1 LALEP
6 VLERMTYGI
15 EHPTRPS
22 ESTGIDETQPA
33 GRWLLHPL
41 IEAASDGM
49 LVVDAEGRVVMANR
63 RIGELFA
70 YDREELVGKQVE
82 LLLPRRFSDV
92 HETHRHRYLD
102 QPYARPMGVGLDLV
116 GRRRDGD
123 EFPVEVSLSH
133 VETPDGAY
141 VLSVVSDITHRIE
154 AEQTIRQHVLELQ
167 ARNDE
172 LDAFAHTVAHDLKN
186 PLARIVGFAE
196 LLQEAIASLPVEEVN
211 RYLEI
216 ITRNGR
222 KMANIVDELLL
233 LASVRQI
240 EQVELTLVDTAKI
253 VAETLER
260 LADMIREN
268 QAEIIVPDRWPLAL
282 GYEPW
287 VEEVWANFISNAI
300 KYGGRPP
307 RVELGAAE
315 QPSGMVRF
323 WVRDNGVGLSPEEQT
338 RLFTAFERLHRV
350 RVEGHG
356 LGLSIARRIVGKLGG
371 HVDVQSEVGRGSTFS
386 FSLPVAS

>member
-1 LALEP
+1 MEEKAQSIEFTRIDNTQL
-6 VLERMTYGI
+6 VDCGI
-15 EHPTRPS
+15 LQT
-22 ESTGIDETQPA
+22 
-33 GRWLLHPL
+33 L

-49 LVVDAEGRVVMANR
+49 VVTDAEGRVVLANR

-70 YDREELVGKQVE
+70 YDCEELLGQEVE
-82 LLLPRRFSDV
+82 LLLPQRFS
-92 HETHRHRYLD
+92 ETHKTHRNRYLD
-102 QPYARPMGVGLDLV
+102 QPYSRPMGVGLELV
-116 GRRRDGD
+116 GRRRDGE

-133 VETPDGAY
+133 VETPDGSY
-141 VLSVVSDITHRIE
+141 VFAIVSDITERIE
-154 AEQTIRQHVLELQ
+154 VEQTIRQHVLELQ

-172 LDAFAHTVAHDLKN
+172 LDAFAHTVAHDIKN

-196 LLQEAIASLPVEEVN
+196 LLQEDIASLPVEEVI

-222 KMANIVDELLL
+222 KTVNIVDELLL

-240 EQVELTLVDTAKI
+240 DQVELTLMDTAKVI
-253 VAETLER
+253 AETLER
-260 LADMIREN
+260 LADMIRES

-287 VEEVWANFISNAI
+287 VEEVWANFVSNAI
-300 KYGGRPP
+300 KYGGCPP

-315 QPSGMVRF
+315 QSNGMVRF
-323 WVRDNGVGLSPEEQT
+323 WVRDNGAGLSPEEQT

-350 RVEGHG
+350 RAEGHG
-356 LGLSIARRIVGKLGG
+356 LGLSIARRIVDKLGG
-371 HVDVQSEVGRGSTFS
+371 HVDVQSEVGGGSTFA
-386 FSLPVAS
+386 FSLPAAS